1 MKRFG
6 EPVIAGQKY
15 IPRPGS
21 YVILHHGDQV
31 LLTLQDGPEP
41 EFQLPGGGVERGEH
55 PIPALHREV
64 IEETGWIMGTP
75 RKIGVYKRYAYM
87 PEYNMWAEK
96 ICSVYVA
103 RPCYKLCDPL
113 EDAHSA
119 HFMSIDSAIELVDD
133 DGQNAFL
140 RAYFGR

>member
-31 LLTLQDGPEP
+31 LLTLQDGPDP

-87 PEYNMWAEK
+87 PEYDMWAEK

-103 RPCYKLCDPL
+103 RPCNKLCDPI